1 MAIGTSLVQF
11 ATRRPGLVT
20 GAMVLMTLVLATLA
34 ALPTIAP
41 ATFPR
46 LAPAR
51 VDTDPENMLA
61 KDEPVRVFHDAMKK
75 ELALYDMIVLG
86 IVNERHPQGVFNP
99 ESLARIHEL
108 TQYAKT
114 LVWQEPSEEG
124 ETALTV
130 GVIEADVIAP
140 STVDNIEQAGPGA
153 VSFEW
158 LMSKPPETDAEAL
171 AVRDNAFRIPFLKGT
186 LVSDDGKAICLYL
199 PLTSK
204 DLSYRVYA
212 KLQEKIA
219 TLSGDEEYHIT
230 GLPVAEDT
238 FGVEMFKQMAI
249 SAPVA
254 MVIIFLLMLVF
265 FRKIVLI
272 ISPMIVAMVSVISTM
287 GLLLITGNTIHIM
300 SSMIPIF
307 IMPIA
312 VLDAI
317 HILSD
322 FFDRYQKTRDRR
334 QTIHDVMHDL
344 FTPMLYTS
352 LTTAAGFA
360 SLALTPIPPV
370 QVFGLFVALGVMLAW
385 LLTVTFIPS
394 FVMFIPE
401 RKLANFG
408 ATHQGE
414 EGLRHT
420 ILSRVLAATGRAT
433 FRNPKVVAGLTA
445 VVVAVAIFGITR
457 IRINDNPTRWFAPS
471 HPIRVAEQVLNKHFG
486 GTYMAYLALEA
497 PETGGTTAEL
507 VATLSGELVRAADQL
522 KEEIPQAPAVFREL
536 ASEAIRLAETETSP
550 EKLLD
555 LLDAFAQK
563 RIDEG
568 PEEEYF
574 AWDEASLSISRWRQR
589 AEVFKSPEALRYIE
603 DLQTFLA
610 SVGVV
615 GKSNSL
621 ADIVK
626 TVHRELLSGDPE
638 ELRIPDSPEAVAQ
651 CLITY
656 QNSHRPQDLWHFTTP
671 DYRKAS
677 LWLQLTSGD
686 NRDMQKVLT
695 ALDEYSAKQSE
706 EGNAPPFGIT
716 HRWFGLTYI
725 NVIWQ
730 EKMVSGMLQAFLG
743 SFLVVLLMMTILF
756 RSALWGLLCMIP
768 LMVTITAIYGAIGL
782 VGKDYD
788 MPVAVL
794 SSLSLGLAVD
804 YAIHFLSRARAL
816 QERVGSW
823 PEAVE
828 HVFAEPARA
837 IARNVLAVG
846 VGFLPLLLAPLVPYQ
861 TVGIFIASILV
872 AAGAAT
878 LLILPALMT
887 MLEGFLFPQTRLRR
901 LTCRCATCLVSGV
914 VAVALVSVNLHQFL
928 NIGWKKLTWYS
939 LAAVLVVVALCAVMS
954 RRRSCATEVKGDPS

>member
-1 MAIGTSLVQF
+1 MPLGTSLVQF

-20 GAMVLMTLVLATLA
+20 GTMVLMTLVLATLA
-34 ALPTIAP
+34 TLPTIAP

-61 KDEPVRVFHDAMKK
+61 RDEPVRVFHDAMKK
-75 ELALYDMIVLG
+75 ELALHDMIVLG
-86 IVNERHPQGVFNP
+86 IVNERHPDGVFNP
-99 ESLARIHEL
+99 ESLARIYEL

-114 LVWQEPSEEG
+114 LQWEEPSEDG
-124 ETALTV
+124 AARTV
-130 GVIEADVIAP
+130 GVIDADVIAP
-140 STVDNIEQAGPGA
+140 STVDNIEQASPGT

-158 LMSKPPETDAEAL
+158 LMSKPPETDEEAL
-171 AVRDNAFRIPFLKGT
+171 AVRDKAFRIPFLKGT

-212 KLQEKIA
+212 KLREKIA
-219 TLSGDEEYHIT
+219 TLSGDEEYYIT

-249 SAPVA
+249 SAPLA
-254 MVIIFLLMLVF
+254 MLIIFLLMLFF
-265 FRKIVLI
+265 FRKIILI
-272 ISPMIVAMVSVISTM
+272 ISPLIVAMVSVISTM
-287 GLLLITGNTIHIM
+287 GVLVITGHTIHIM

-312 VLDAI
+312 VLDAV

-370 QVFGLFVALGVMLAW
+370 QVFGLFIALGVMLAW
-385 LLTVTFIPS
+385 VWTVIFIPA
-394 FVMFIPE
+394 FIMFIPE
-401 RKLANFG
+401 RSLANFG
-408 ATHQGE
+408 ATHHGE
-414 EGLRHT
+414 EALRRT
-420 ILSRVLAATGRAT
+420 LLSRLLAATGRAT
-433 FRNPKVVAGLTA
+433 FRNPKVVVGLTA
-445 VVVAVAIFGITR
+445 IVVAVAIFGVTR
-457 IRINDNPTRWFAPS
+457 IQINDNPTRWFAPS
-471 HPIRVAEQVLNKHFG
+471 HPIRVAERVLNKHFG

-497 PETGGTTAEL
+497 PEESGTTEEL
-507 VATLSGELVRAADQL
+507 VATLSEELDRAVDGL
-522 KEEIPQAPAVFREL
+522 KDEIPETPAVFREL
-536 ASEAIRLAETETSP
+536 AAEAGRLAEAETSP
-550 EKLLD
+550 EKLLNQ
-555 LLDAFAQK
+555 LEAFAQK
-563 RIDEG
+563 RVDEG

-574 AWDEASLSISRWRQR
+574 AWDEASLFISRRRQR
-589 AEVFKSPEALRYIE
+589 GEVFKSPEALRYIE

-621 ADIVK
+621 ADIVR

-638 ELRIPDSPEAVAQ
+638 ELRIPDSREAVAQ

-656 QNSHRPQDLWHFTTP
+656 ESSHRPHDLWHFTTK
-671 DYRKAS
+671 DFRTAGI
-677 LWLQLTSGD
+677 WLQLTSGD

-695 ALDEYSAKQSE
+695 ALEEYTAKRKAQ
-706 EGNAPPFGIT
+706 GNAAPFGIS

-743 SFLVVLLMMTILF
+743 SFLVVLLMMTVLF

-768 LMVTITAIYGAIGL
+768 LMVTITTIYGVIGL

-804 YAIHFLSRARAL
+804 YAIHFLSRGRAL

-823 PEAVE
+823 GEAVE

-837 IARNVLAVG
+837 ITRNVLAVG
-846 VGFLPLLLAPLVPYQ
+846 VGFLPLLLATLVPYQ

-887 MLEGFLFPQTRLRR
+887 MLQGFLFPQTRLRR
-901 LTCRCATCLVSGV
+901 LACWCGTCLVSGV
-914 VAVALVSVNLHQFL
+914 VTVALVSINLHQFL
-928 NIGWKKLTWYS
+928 NVGWTKLTWIS
-939 LAAVLVVVALCAVMS
+939 LAAVLVLVALCAVMS
-954 RRRSCATEVKGDPS
+954 RRRSCAPEVEGDPS